1 MTNLIYHEDSGL
13 IVNAK
18 MTAAP
23 PGIDS
28 MNGKDRFYMYSIAFV
43 IPQSKANII
52 VRNKTVF
59 PFLFSEKL
67 FKTLL
72 SLFKALVKT

>member
-52 VRNKTVF
+52 VGKKMFFVHI
-59 PFLFSEKL
+59 SW
-67 FKTLL
+67 
-72 SLFKALVKT
+72 KAFENFVLYI